1 MARTTNYDSA
11 DVDAAIQR
19 LHTRPTVALNDVS
32 LVLGTH
38 LQTLINA
45 YNRGT
50 LEFPVTRIGRR
61 WVVPT
66 APLLTFLGLEST
78 QPTDTRELTSA

>member
-1 MARTTNYDSA
+1 MARTTQHNPA
-11 DVDAAIQR
+11 DVNAALQR
-19 LHTRPTVALNDVS
+19 LHDRPTVALNDVS

-38 LQTLINA
+38 IQTLISA

-66 APLLTFLGLEST
+66 APLLAFLGLESP
-78 QPTDTRELTSA
+78 QSLETRELIPA